1 MLSDERAQ
9 SEVVGTVLLVGVVV
23 ITVSTLGA
31 GLLGSVTE
39 DDDPLGDV
47 SGEVATDEIRLTHR
61 GGESLAVAALEV
73 VVRTDDGTERISF
86 ADGALSGPDPD
97 RFDPGETWTKS
108 ASFDESEEVRVYLV
122 HESERVLYEGRKL
135 AATPATIPTPTTP
148 PETTIT
154 TSETTTTTDS
164 TTETITETTI
174 GTTTETTTGTTTETT
189 TETTTSVNDPL
200 TADLTVARTSQGSG
214 NSGDTYEFDA
224 SGSTGDI
231 VEYRWDFDDDGTI
244 DQVTTNPV
252 VSTER
257 KPNKLPDR
265 GRVIV
270 VGESGETDEATA
282 NYSG

>member
-1 MLSDERAQ
+1 MLPDERAQ

-39 DDDPLGDV
+39 DDDSRSEV

-108 ASFDESEEVRVYLV
+108 ASFDESEGVHVYLV
-122 HESERVLYEGRKL
+122 HDSERVLYEGRKL

-148 PETTIT
+148 PETTTT
-154 TSETTTTTDS
+154 TSETTTTT
-164 TTETITETTI
+164 
-174 GTTTETTTGTTTETT
+174 GTTSETTTGTTTETT

-214 NSGDTYEFDA
+214 NSGDTYEFDG

-252 VSTER
+252 VSTVR